1 MAEHG
6 TYAHIVRSTAGRT
19 PADPCPVYCTRQD
32 AKDWHA
38 SAETV
43 GAAVQWQLGR
53 LEAYAAERNQIVD
66 PQIDVQSAAFFSAL
80 DATIVPN
87 DRSLPDSF
95 RRSIDQSITVL
106 RAGAELL
113 EHIESSMLRVGMT
126 PPAIP
131 GFPRGAPKSPI
142 AILPTAAA
150 IGVVGLLA
158 IGVWMAVRPEKTGAV
173 ALEGGAE

>member
-1 MAEHG
+1 M
-6 TYAHIVRSTAGRT
+6 RSTAGRT

-53 LEAYAAERNQIVD
+53 LEAYAAERTQIVD

-113 EHIESSMLRVGMT
+113 DVLGSLDL
-126 PPAIP
+126 AL
-131 GFPRGAPKSPI
+131 FDLGAGG
-142 AILPTAAA
+142 A
-150 IGVVGLLA
+150 GLQR
-158 IGVWMAVRPEKTGAV
+158 IKPVRPRSLLLNFSPKWTSFTNLLLVKGRSDVLAKIRSQ
-173 ALEGGAE
+173 GPTP